1 LARARLFHVLILE
14 VPDMF
19 HLQDSGG

>member
-14 VPDMF
+14 APDIF
-19 HLQDSGG
+19 HLKDSGG